1 MIVQREII
9 DIFNELKY
17 QYPVLT
23 LTGPRQS
30 GKTTLAKFLFPDY
43 MYVSLEDPDIRELA
57 ISDPRAFLRKSE
69 SYPGI
74 VLDEIQRVPEL
85 TSYIQGR
92 VDVEQIPG
100 KYILTGSHQFDL
112 RNSINQSLAGRTA
125 ILKLLPFS
133 LNELRQIDTPRT
145 TDGYL
150 LSGFYPGIHD
160 KKLNPTIACRNYFE
174 TYIERDLRQIINIKD
189 LRLFRKFVR
198 LCAGRIGQI
207 FKLSSLANET
217 GVSVPT
223 INSWI
228 SVLEASFIIFLLEP
242 WYANIG
248 KRLIKSPKLYF
259 YDTGLAAYLLGIETE
274 NQMERDPLRGNLFEN
289 MVIMELVKSRLN
301 QGLDPNI
308 YFYRDNNGNEVDIIY
323 KTGRRLIPVEIKSA
337 ETFRNDFIKGL
348 NYMKKIMP
356 DQTDP
361 GYVVYAGSQEQEGG
375 NFGLINYEKAATIV
389 D

>member
-9 DIFNELKY
+9 DIF
-17 QYPVLT
+17 
-23 LTGPRQS
+23 R
-30 GKTTLAKFLFPDY
+30 
-43 MYVSLEDPDIRELA
+43 
-57 ISDPRAFLRKSE
+57 
-69 SYPGI
+69 
-74 VLDEIQRVPEL
+74 
-85 TSYIQGR
+85 GR

-112 RNSINQSLAGRTA
+112 MNSVNQSLAGRTA

-133 LNELRQIDTPRT
+133 LNEMRQIDTPRT
-145 TDGYL
+145 TDGRL

-207 FKLSSLANET
+207 FKSSSLANET

-248 KRLIKSPKLYF
+248 KRLIKSPKLYLAHR
-259 YDTGLAAYLLGIETE
+259 GL
-274 NQMERDPLRGNLFEN
+274 
-289 MVIMELVKSRLN
+289 V
-301 QGLDPNI
+301 
-308 YFYRDNNGNEVDIIY
+308 
-323 KTGRRLIPVEIKSA
+323 
-337 ETFRNDFIKGL
+337 
-348 NYMKKIMP
+348 
-356 DQTDP
+356 
-361 GYVVYAGSQEQEGG
+361 
-375 NFGLINYEKAATIV
+375 
-389 D
+389 